1 MRRTNANLF
10 HGKIG
15 SAAASIVHDFL
26 GAEETKR
33 LRLLGALSDREL
45 SLTKRYKHEKNG
57 LRALQAAVAWGAWKD
72 EAFLDM
78 ITRRL
83 IENPNLDCEN
93 DVDISKYAL
102 VANNH
107 RDNLLK
113 HVLRRG
119 HVLEISQT
127 PRILAVMVLDR
138 EDFGKARGTIAGRL
152 AGEWGGAIILI
163 TKAVSDEDAYAVT
176 VRNSYSHKLDL
187 EVLGQLSRTKN
198 SGGSKGAYR
207 LTIKK
212 DSLFIFLSKVQS
224 WSRNL
229 TAPWFVQNSNRQK
242 FKRKRRNFKSNKQ
255 NRNKNNVSK
264 DHDDL
269 GSENDE
275 IEIESEIIDL
285 TDLE

>member
-1 MRRTNANLF
+1 
-10 HGKIG
+10 
-15 SAAASIVHDFL
+15 
-26 GAEETKR
+26 
-33 LRLLGALSDREL
+33 
-45 SLTKRYKHEKNG
+45 
-57 LRALQAAVAWGAWKD
+57 
-72 EAFLDM
+72 
-78 ITRRL
+78 
-83 IENPNLDCEN
+83 
-93 DVDISKYAL
+93 
-102 VANNH
+102 
-107 RDNLLK
+107 
-113 HVLRRG
+113 
-119 HVLEISQT
+119 
-127 PRILAVMVLDR
+127 MVLDR
-138 EDFGKARGTIAGRL
+138 EDFVKARGTIAGRL

-269 GSENDE
+269 DSENDE

>member
-1 MRRTNANLF
+1 MEEVILNDQKEWIPRQNAIIFGDEDVDGITSAAIVGHRYNLENVEFVFVNARTLGNKLHERISEFQNLEKNQEIDLFIVDVGINKANIDIIEKSLTILVKNNVRVYYFDSHSNKYKGKPLLSHLRRTNANIF

-107 RDNLLK
+107 RD
-113 HVLRRG
+113 
-119 HVLEISQT
+119 I
-127 PRILAVMVLDR
+127 
-138 EDFGKARGTIAGRL
+138 
-152 AGEWGGAIILI
+152 
-163 TKAVSDEDAYAVT
+163 Y
-176 VRNSYSHKLDL
+176 
-187 EVLGQLSRTKN
+187 
-198 SGGSKGAYR
+198 
-207 LTIKK
+207 
-212 DSLFIFLSKVQS
+212 
-224 WSRNL
+224 
-229 TAPWFVQNSNRQK
+229 
-242 FKRKRRNFKSNKQ
+242 
-255 NRNKNNVSK
+255 
-264 DHDDL
+264 
-269 GSENDE
+269 
-275 IEIESEIIDL
+275 
-285 TDLE
+285 